1 MYEAGCQVPCT
12 GANCG
17 PGQSHQYFNTQPGA
31 LDNCKPPGFTCEA
44 GELTGGGAAA
54 LFASKQAG
62 NLTAK
67 LASEEGCCSF
77 DGCKTCADWCTQQG
91 KDVCLAPQGA
101 PGGGCDN
108 SHSDPHAAPPQ
119 WCEAGAG
126 GLTTTAP
133 APPSASTQAD
143 NLTAKLA
150 SEEGCCSFDGCTT
163 CADWCTQQG
172 KDVCLAPQGAPG
184 GGCDNSHSDPH
195 AAPPQWCEA
204 GAGELSANGAPV
216 SEDVKLASG
225 DSCSQFCCWWG
236 SDCGSCG
243 EKGKYDPFVRVDGRR
258 RGQRGR
264 DGAGERAVGA
274 SPGAAPA
281 DAAAEGVVRCCSV
294 ATAVAHGACSY
305 GFCPW
310 NG

>member
-1 MYEAGCQVPCT
+1 LAPQGAPGGGCDNSHSDPHAAPPQWCEAGAGELSANGAPVSEDVKLASGDSCSQFCCWWGSDCGSCGDDWNNRMYEAGCQVPCT

-108 SHSDPHAAPPQ
+108 SHSDPSAHPPQ
-119 WCEAGAG
+119 WCEAGANQSP
-126 GLTTTAP
+126 LEQ
-133 APPSASTQAD
+133 S
-143 NLTAKLA
+143 LTAE
-150 SEEGCCSFDGCTT
+150 SYPHINPPGCS
-163 CADWCTQQG
+163 
-172 KDVCLAPQGAPG
+172 
-184 GGCDNSHSDPH
+184 GGCDCDWLPTDNCQDKE
-195 AAPPQWCEA
+195 WCCA
-204 GAGELSANGAPV
+204 GA
-216 SEDVKLASG
+216 
-225 DSCSQFCCWWG
+225 C
-236 SDCGSCG
+236 
-243 EKGKYDPFVRVDGRR
+243 
-258 RGQRGR
+258 R
-264 DGAGERAVGA
+264 DYYHNPAG
-274 SPGAAPA
+274 
-281 DAAAEGVVRCCSV
+281 C
-294 ATAVAHGACSY
+294 
-305 GFCPW
+305 
-310 NG
+310 